1 MAETKEKLDRLRA
14 KQGGHRGVCTKLI
27 TKETDEIVHATVID
41 YDRCEVI
48 RALLEEK
55 SKILN
60 DIDEEI
66 LGICEVAN
74 IGAEI
79 EESTEVM
86 ARILDAKRELDKAK
100 LNTKDT
106 GATNI
111 SMATISNENG
121 TNTTGNIATTSE
133 NLSEV
138 TNTEGGN
145 GSGLNDSNM
154 GAAVTSGQEQISVS
168 SLKPKLP
175 KLTLPKFKGQ
185 VTKWGSFW
193 DSYSLAIHDN
203 KEISKIDKFNYLN
216 SLLEGAALRAIQGL
230 ALTGA
235 NYDSAIE
242 ILKERFGKPQQIIT
256 AHMDEILKIPL
267 STDRLSSLRF
277 VYDSLSVHVRGL
289 QSMGISS
296 DQYGSLLIPIIMAKL
311 PNDV

>member
-1 MAETKEKLDRLRA
+1 M
-14 KQGGHRGVCTKLI
+14 
-27 TKETDEIVHATVID
+27 
-41 YDRCEVI
+41 
-48 RALLEEK
+48 EEK

-86 ARILDAKRELDKAK
+86 ARILDAKRRLDKAK
-100 LNTKDT
+100 FNTKDT

-145 GSGLNDSNM
+145 GSELNDSNM
-154 GAAVTSGQEQISVS
+154 GAAGTSGQEQISVLS
-168 SLKPKLP
+168 SKPKLP

-185 VTKWGSFW
+185 VTKWG
-193 DSYSLAIHDN
+193 
-203 KEISKIDKFNYLN
+203 
-216 SLLEGAALRAIQGL
+216 
-230 ALTGA
+230 
-235 NYDSAIE
+235 
-242 ILKERFGKPQQIIT
+242 
-256 AHMDEILKIPL
+256 
-267 STDRLSSLRF
+267 
-277 VYDSLSVHVRGL
+277 
-289 QSMGISS
+289 
-296 DQYGSLLIPIIMAKL
+296 
-311 PNDV
+311 

>member
-1 MAETKEKLDRLRA
+1 MAETNEKLDQLRA
-14 KQGGHRGVCTKLI
+14 KRGGHCGVCTKL
-27 TKETDEIVHATVID
+27 TKETDKIVHATVID

-48 RALLEEK
+48 RALLDEK

-86 ARILDAKRELDKAK
+86 ARILDAKRKLDKAK

-138 TNTEGGN
+138 TNTEGEN
-145 GSGLNDSNM
+145 GSGLNNSNM
-154 GAAVTSGQEQISVS
+154 GAAGTSGQEQISVS

-193 DSYSLAIHDN
+193 VSYSSAIHDN
-203 KEISKIDKFNYLN
+203 KKISNIDKFNYLN
-216 SLLEGAALRAIQGL
+216 SLLEGAALQGIQGL
-230 ALTGA
+230 ALTGLI
-235 NYDSAIE
+235 AIQL
-242 ILKERFGKPQQIIT
+242 LKFSRN
-256 AHMDEILKIPL
+256 
-267 STDRLSSLRF
+267 
-277 VYDSLSVHVRGL
+277 GL
-289 QSMGISS
+289 ASPS
-296 DQYGSLLIPIIMAKL
+296 K
-311 PNDV
+311 